1 LCRVTGSML
10 IEQNSRHTGLSV
22 MRLCMAVAMWQ
33 AINWQRQTRERAG
46 RVQGEGRWKWCWVG
60 RIARPNPFLSPQPSP
75 TAVLPRTLYFDRR
88 ASLGRHESFGTTPSL
103 EACNVLRK
111 LIRTMH
117 CISITR
123 TSLSI
128 AIAFHCIH
136 CTTIIKRTQQQ
147 YLIKASVFILHL
159 QFPNTIKARSD
170 TACQEPCSLLL
181 LQYNEVKGIP

>member
-1 LCRVTGSML
+1 ML

-128 AIAFHCIH
+128 AIAFHCN
-136 CTTIIKRTQQQ
+136 R
-147 YLIKASVFILHL
+147 FPLHPL
-159 QFPNTIKARSD
+159 HNHYQTNTAAISD
-170 TACQEPCSLLL
+170 QSFGFHPTPTVPKYYQS
-181 LQYNEVKGIP
+181 